1 MKKAEP
7 DVVDMIL
14 VAIGGNVSS
23 LSGSPE
29 ETIVHSIVDIYQR
42 IGSPIG
48 TSRLYRTPAF
58 PPGSGPDFVNAAV
71 ALQSNMSPEE
81 ILAILHDIEARY
93 GRERQVRWGARTLD
107 LDLIAVGTC
116 VLPDRAVFDRWLA
129 LDAARQTVETPP
141 QLILPHP
148 RMQDRAFVLVPLA
161 DVAAD
166 WRHPVLGKTIGE
178 MLADLPSAARAEV
191 VPID

>member
-1 MKKAEP
+1 MKKAES

-107 LDLIAVGTC
+107 LDLIAVSTR